1 MLNKLRNF
9 SKGKLAGLLVA
20 IIIVP
25 FVFWGMGSVFSGG
38 NKNILVE
45 INNENISIQDFIE
58 HINKSQIS
66 TNDIKN
72 NLDKNI
78 IEEILTQ
85 VISLKL
91 MEMEIKDID
100 ISLSD
105 QALKKIIINDSKF
118 FDDKK
123 KFSRIKYEKFLIENN
138 TSASELERKI
148 KESKLQE
155 NLFKYVSGGIKS
167 PDFYTKN
174 LFLEETKKIKI
185 QFINLENIYKKNFSN
200 DEINKFINENTN
212 ELKREYLDIDYIK
225 ITPQD
230 LTNSKEFNSDF
241 FKILDE
247 IENDIS
253 NGIKLTNI
261 SKNYNLSVN
270 SKNNFFKSS
279 EENDEKFFETI
290 FNNRNIQ
297 KIGLIDKEDYYI
309 IYEIKQLRKELP
321 KIDDKIFIKEVLNRL
336 KSIEKFKYNKKIL
349 KKIETDNF
357 KSKDFFE
364 IAGSNEKIEDLIIKS
379 KNDNSF
385 FNVDS
390 LKLIYTIPEN
400 DYLLIVDNDKNVYL
414 TKVVSF
420 DFNTIDKNSDE
431 FNKYFVRSNFRIKN
445 DLTTS
450 YDLLLNEKYDV
461 KVNKN
466 TLENVKNYFK

>member
-105 QALKKIIINDSKF
+105 QALKKIILNDSKF

-123 KFSRIKYEKFLIENN
+123 NFSRIKYEKFLIENN

-261 SKNYNLSVN
+261 SRNYNLNVN
-270 SKNNFFKSS
+270 SKNNYFKSS
-279 EENDEKFFETI
+279 KENDEKFFETI

-297 KIGLIDKEDYYI
+297 KTGLIDKEDYYI

-321 KIDDKIFIKEVLNRL
+321 KIEDKIFIQDVLSRL
-336 KSIEKFKYNKKIL
+336 KSIEKFNYNKKIL
-349 KKIETDNF
+349 KKIETSNF

-364 IAGSNEKIEDLIIKS
+364 IAGSNEKIEDLVIKS

>member
-45 INNENISIQDFIE
+45 INNENISIQDFID

-85 VISLKL
+85 IISLKL

-105 QALKKIIINDSKF
+105 QALKKIIVNDLKF

-261 SKNYNLSVN
+261 SKNYNLNVN

-279 EENDEKFFETI
+279 TENDEKFFETI

-297 KIGLIDKEDYYI
+297 KVGLIDKEDY
-309 IYEIKQLRKELP
+309 
-321 KIDDKIFIKEVLNRL
+321 
-336 KSIEKFKYNKKIL
+336 
-349 KKIETDNF
+349 
-357 KSKDFFE
+357 
-364 IAGSNEKIEDLIIKS
+364 
-379 KNDNSF
+379 
-385 FNVDS
+385 
-390 LKLIYTIPEN
+390 
-400 DYLLIVDNDKNVYL
+400 
-414 TKVVSF
+414 
-420 DFNTIDKNSDE
+420 
-431 FNKYFVRSNFRIKN
+431 
-445 DLTTS
+445 
-450 YDLLLNEKYDV
+450 
-461 KVNKN
+461 
-466 TLENVKNYFK
+466 